1 MNYKGN
7 VVINIGDYQRFYK
20 IRDNNFSFALIFSE
34 KSFSPLEKDMNYG
47 RLYFPGF

>member
-1 MNYKGN
+1 MLSSTLAIIN
-7 VVINIGDYQRFYK
+7 VFYK